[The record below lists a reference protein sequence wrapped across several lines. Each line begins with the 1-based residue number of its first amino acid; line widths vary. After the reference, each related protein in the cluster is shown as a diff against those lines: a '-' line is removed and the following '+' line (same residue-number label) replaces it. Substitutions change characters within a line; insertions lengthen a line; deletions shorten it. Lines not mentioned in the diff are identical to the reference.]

1 MYSLRSESEATSVA
15 LLLSLSEF
23 SDLFLRRATCK
34 YDFQKGQM
42 YFLESEKMI
51 HGTGSKSRYFKF
63 SCSDERFFQCF
74 HFFSRPLIA

>member
-34 YDFQKGQM
+34 YDFQKGQNV
-42 YFLESEKMI
+42 
-51 HGTGSKSRYFKF
+51 
-63 SCSDERFFQCF
+63 FFGIGKDD
-74 HFFSRPLIA
+74 SWNRK